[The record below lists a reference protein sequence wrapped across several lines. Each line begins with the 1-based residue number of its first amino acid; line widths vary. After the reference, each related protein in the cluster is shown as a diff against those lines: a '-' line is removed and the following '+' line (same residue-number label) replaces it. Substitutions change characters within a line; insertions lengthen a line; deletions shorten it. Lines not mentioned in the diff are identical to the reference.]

1 MPRKRDEANYKHDV
15 SDKGLTIENN
25 KIVKATKTANA
36 QRRASKEYENKIEQ
50 LTVRLPQGSR
60 EAIKDYVA
68 KSKTYDSVNSMI
80 KDLLEKEMKIKL
92 D

>member
-25 KIVKATKTANA
+25 KIVKATTNA
-36 QRRASKEYENKIEQ
+36 QRRASKKYENKIEQ

-68 KSKTYDSVNSMI
+68 KSKKYDSVNSMI

>member
-25 KIVKATKTANA
+25 KIVKATTNA
-36 QRRASKEYENKIEQ
+36 QRRASKKYENKIEQ

-60 EAIKDYVA
+60 EAIKNYVA
-68 KSKTYDSVNSMI
+68 QSKKYDSVNLMI